1 MPTRNTT
8 INGID
13 KRITYD
19 NGGDVKPRLPQ
30 GKTNLEGILSVSNA
44 EDRLFYLQQLGKF
57 HGQKAL
63 EGKSIKQLDEMLQE
77 LLSRNLIWEKSL

>member
-77 LLSRNLIWEKSL
+77 LLSRNLI